1 MDPFLLIM
9 IAILA
14 LFMLMTFRRGKKMRD
29 AQSAAVSGAVPGAE
43 VVTAGGI
50 VGTVVAR
57 DEERQRVTLEFS
69 GGDRVDFQLPAVQH
83 VLTPATSPE
92 EPSEEPSEDP
102 SEETSEHEDR

>member
-29 AQSAAVSGAVPGAE
+29 AQTAAITGAVPGAE
-43 VVTAGGI
+43 VVTAGGV

-57 DEERQRVTLEFS
+57 DEEKQRVTLEFS

-83 VLTPATSPE
+83 VVTPAASPDEAAPETPESPQSPE
-92 EPSEEPSEDP
+92 TEE
-102 SEETSEHEDR
+102 R